1 MNAPTRT
8 ALLAA
13 LALLAAVPAV
23 QAARHHHRGRMV
35 AYDAKDR
42 RFYSVAWARAHGMR
56 DKGGDPLTVVPRTGL
71 PRDAKISRAMHGH
84 L

>member
-13 LALLAAVPAV
+13 PALLAAVPTA

-35 AYDAKDR
+35 AYDAKDK

-56 DKGGDPLTVVPRTGL
+56 DKGGDSLTVVPRTGL
-71 PRDAKISRAMHGH
+71 PKDAKMSRTMHGH